1 MINLDLLPIGTPV
14 EDILPDYRK
23 LLGSLDAQKRKYEE
37 QELEAGLGPVPTQ
50 TNMTLGAA
58 EMWAIKKMSGF
69 PYGNTV
75 LRNLNKGID
84 VLSIVDVDGQEA
96 EQYKTVWKTLFM
108 DRKLEI
114 LKRDYRIG
122 GSAYVEMGLDAAGN
136 PVWNVKSP
144 KKATTFSSDAVNN
157 VWADFAIEVFK
168 NSGVD
173 YFRFYDT
180 SSILTF
186 GKDKDKGYVLVE
198 SEPHTFGVCPIVP
211 IHNIITSDGE
221 VSGNIEL
228 LKPILDT
235 LRQRTNSIGQGS
247 YWSGTRTFVIENL
260 DLEET
265 RIDENGNEYL
275 VADKVM
281 KSIQM
286 TDAGVV
292 LLPTGANIGEN
303 PKLSQ
308 TEESNIIQLIEAKKD
323 VLRDLAAN
331 TGLPYHLFDGTAT
344 PTTAEGSIQAYNSN
358 LDDKMIDKINIGTV
372 LELMLMKL
380 VEVATGQY
388 VELNILWNVSEKVSM
403 NNVADTV
410 SKYSA
415 AGLPAE
421 WIADNVLAGFHPKQ
435 IAQLKELL
443 ANKSSLAAEQTKMIM
458 KGL

>member
-1 MINLDLLPIGTPV
+1 MFNLEELLFGTPV
-14 EDILPDYRK
+14 KEILPDYK
-23 LLGSLDAQKRKYEE
+23 TYVGSLEAQKKKYEE
-37 QELEAGLGPVPTQ
+37 QELEAGLGPTPTQ

-69 PYGNTV
+69 PYGGTV
-75 LRNLNKGID
+75 LKNLNKGID
-84 VLSIVDVDGQEA
+84 ILSIIDGDGQESI
-96 EQYKTVWKTLFM
+96 YYRSIWKALNM

-114 LKRDYRIG
+114 MKRDYRIG
-122 GSAYVEMGLDAAGN
+122 GTAYTEMGVDIYGN
-136 PVWNVKSP
+136 PFWNVKSP
-144 KKATTFSSDAVNN
+144 KRVTTFSSDPVNN
-157 VWADFAIEVFK
+157 VWADFAIETFK

-173 YFRFYDT
+173 HFRYFDS

-186 GKDKDKGYVLVE
+186 RKDKESGYVLVD
-198 SEPHTFGVCPIVP
+198 SETHSFGVCPVVP

-265 RIDENGNEYL
+265 RIDENGVEYL

-281 KSIQM
+281 ESIRM

-292 LLPTGANIGEN
+292 LLPTGSNIGEN

-308 TEESNIIQLIEAKKD
+308 TEESNLTQLIEAKKD

-358 LDDKMIDKINIGTV
+358 NDDKNIDKINIGTV
-372 LELMLMKL
+372 LELMLSKI
-380 VEVATGQY
+380 VEVATGEY
-388 VELNILWNVSEKVSM
+388 VELGLLWNVSEKVSM
-403 NNVADTV
+403 NSIADTV
-410 SKYSA
+410 SKYA
-415 AGLPAE
+415 ASGVPLE
-421 WIADNVLAGFHPKQ
+421 WIARNVLAGFHPRQ
-435 IAQLKELL
+435 INELIDIISKK
-443 ANKSSLAAEQTKMIM
+443 NDLAAEQTQMIM